1 MVVNT
6 ADPRV
11 RRTRRL
17 LQQALEAL
25 LHEKGFQE
33 LSVQDIAERAT
44 VNRAT
49 FYAHFTDKYDLLDSL
64 MREGFQER
72 LATRFPVTSA
82 VTLPN
87 LHLLIGTVFDY
98 LAEMPPGND
107 CPRPSHQ
114 QLLPLFQAAVQ
125 QTLYEYILRWLGQEG
140 RGDTPRRALLET
152 TALVMSWAIFGA
164 GIEGMQHQGAR
175 AADELTG
182 QLVTILT
189 HGIGGTGSGLAAG
202 PQVPTRV

>member
-87 LHLLIGTVFDY
+87 LHLLIRTVFDY
-98 LAEMPPGND
+98 LAEMPPGNN

-140 RGDTPRRALLET
+140 SGDPPRRALLET

-164 GIEGMQHQGAR
+164 GIEEMQHQGAR

-189 HGIGGTGSGLAAG
+189 HGIGGIGPGLVAPARAL
-202 PQVPTRV
+202 TRV

>member
-1 MVVNT
+1 MNT

-17 LQQALEAL
+17 LQQAFEAL

-49 FYAHFTDKYDLLDSL
+49 FYAHFADKYDLMDSL

-72 LATRFPVTSA
+72 LVSRFPVTTP

-87 LHLLIGTVFDY
+87 LRLLIGTVFDY
-98 LAEMPPGND
+98 LAEVPPGD
-107 CPRPSHQ
+107 CSRPSHQ
-114 QLLPLFQAAVQ
+114 QLLPLFQTVVQ
-125 QTLYEYILRWLGQEG
+125 QTLYDYILRWLGQESG
-140 RGDTPRRALLET
+140 AGDPARRASLET
-152 TALVMSWAIFGA
+152 AAQVMSWAIFGA
-164 GIEGMQHQGAR
+164 GLDGVLHKKAR
-175 AADELTG
+175 TPEDRID
-182 QLVTILT
+182 QLVTTLT
-189 HGIGGTGSGLAAG
+189 HGIGGIGADNPAPARAL
-202 PQVPTRV
+202 TRV